1 MEIFFIILMGLIFG
15 SFLNAW
21 ALRTIKNESIH
32 KGRSKCPQ
40 CNHQLSWRDLVPV
53 LSWLILKGCCRYC
66 HQKISWQYPVVEVVT
81 ALLFLGLYVKFGLSL
96 NFFVASLV
104 SSFLVLIFLTDARA
118 YVIPDIFVILG
129 IIAALGVQFFLAT
142 SLTAVLMGALIGGGF
157 FLLQYL
163 FFGEEWVGIGDSS
176 VGVLVGMLVGYPLI
190 FTVLVGAYLSAGFVM
205 VCALFFGKKQWFSK
219 VPLGSFLVA
228 TAWVVWY
235 CNLLY

>member
-21 ALRTIKNESIH
+21 ALRTIKNESIN

-104 SSFLVLIFLTDARA
+104 SSFLILIFLTDTRA

-163 FFGEEWVGIGDSS
+163 FFGEEWVGIGDSGVGAL
-176 VGVLVGMLVGYPLI
+176 VGVLVGYPLI

-205 VCALFFGKKQWFSK
+205 VFALFFGKKQWFSK

-235 CNLLY
+235 CNLFY

>member
-1 MEIFFIILMGLIFG
+1 MGLIFG

-21 ALRTIKNESIH
+21 ALRTIKNESIN

-104 SSFLVLIFLTDARA
+104 SSFLILIFLTDTRA

-129 IIAALGVQFFLAT
+129 IVAALGVQFFLAT
-142 SLTAVLMGALIGGGF
+142 SITIVLLGALIGGGF

-163 FFGEEWVGIGDSS
+163 FFGEEWVGIGDSG
-176 VGVLVGMLVGYPLI
+176 VGALVGALVGYPLI

-205 VCALFFGKKQWFSK
+205 VCALFFEKKQWFSK